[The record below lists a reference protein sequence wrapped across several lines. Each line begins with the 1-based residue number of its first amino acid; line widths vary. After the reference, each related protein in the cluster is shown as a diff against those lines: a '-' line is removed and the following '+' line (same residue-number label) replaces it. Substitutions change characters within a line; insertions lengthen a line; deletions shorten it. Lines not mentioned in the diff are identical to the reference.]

1 MARDLF
7 RLLRP
12 KTIAVVGGG
21 AWCRNVVQQSLA
33 MGFAGDIFCV
43 HPTAPTVGGIETVA
57 RIADLPCAPDA
68 VFLGINRHATVEA
81 VLELSQM
88 GAGGAVCFASGFSE
102 ASAEDEGS
110 AALQQALVSAAG
122 EMPILGPNCYGFVN
136 ALDGALL
143 WPDQHGCKRV
153 DRGVAILTQSS
164 NIAINLSMQR
174 RALPISFVVTC
185 GNMAQTSQAEIAMSL
200 LDDPRVTA
208 IGLHIE
214 GFGDTD
220 AWYRV
225 ALRACERAVPLVALK
240 VGASEQAQY
249 GTVSHTA
256 SLAGSDA
263 GAEALLR
270 RLGIARVH
278 DLPSLLA
285 TLMVFHCNGPLA
297 STALSSISCS
307 GGEAGLVADMALQ
320 HPVSFPPL
328 TTAQKTALRGALG
341 PMVATSNPLDYHTYV
356 WGDVEKMVA
365 AWLPMAADHI
375 ALTLI
380 ILDYPHTDPSAWDA
394 ATRAAIEVRR
404 RSGRPVAVVATL
416 PELLPEDVSAQL
428 IAAGVTP
435 LHGLR
440 EALAAATAAGSLRT
454 RRAAAPL
461 QPSPEEPSRL
471 LSEAMGKKI
480 LGTYGVPS
488 PKSVVAKRGDD
499 LKTVAADL
507 RDPVALKAQ
516 ELAHKSEAGALRL
529 RLKKAD
535 LNEAATQMPGAF
547 FLVEEMVTDAVAELL
562 VGVTRDPAH
571 GFVLTLAAGGVLTEL
586 WRDRT
591 SLLLPVN
598 EPDIRQ
604 ALSELRIY
612 PLLCG
617 FRGSQPADIDAIIAT
632 VLAVQDCVVARSH
645 DICEIEINP
654 LICTP
659 DYAVAADALITVAAE
674 THEEGVT
681 DVTHQDPKK
690 RRGP

>member
-1 MARDLF
+1 MTRDLS

-12 KTIAVVGGG
+12 RTIAVVGGG
-21 AWCRNVVQQSLA
+21 AWCRNAVQQSIA

-43 HPTAPTVGGIETVA
+43 HPTARMVEGIETVA

-81 VLELSQM
+81 VADLSRM

-102 ASAEDEGS
+102 AAAEDTAS
-110 AALQQALVSAAG
+110 VALQTALVSAAG
-122 EMPILGPNCYGFVN
+122 KMPILGPNCYGFIN

-143 WPDQHGCKRV
+143 WPDQHGCQRV
-153 DRGVAILTQSS
+153 ERGVAILTQSS

-185 GNMAQTSQAEIAMSL
+185 GNMAQISQAEIAMSL
-200 LDDPRVTA
+200 LDERRVTA

-214 GFGDTD
+214 GFGDTA
-220 AWYRV
+220 AWHKL
-225 ALRACERAVPLVALK
+225 ALRARDRGVPLVALK

-263 GAEALLR
+263 GADALLR

-278 DLPSLLA
+278 DLPSLLT
-285 TLMVFHCNGPLA
+285 TLLMFHCNGPLT

-307 GGEAGLVADMALQ
+307 GGEAGLVADMAL
-320 HPVSFPPL
+320 HHAVSFPPL
-328 TTAQKTALRGALG
+328 TTDQKTALRQALG

-380 ILDYPHTDPSAWDA
+380 VLDYPHTDPSAWEA
-394 ATRAAIEVRR
+394 ATQAAIEVRR

-440 EALAAATAAGSLRT
+440 EALVAAASAGGLSVPQV
-454 RRAAAPL
+454 AAPL
-461 QPSPEEPSRL
+461 RPLPDVPSQL
-471 LSEAMGKKI
+471 LTEAMAKDI
-480 LGTYGVPS
+480 LAVYGVAHPES
-488 PKSVVAKRGDD
+488 IVARRGED
-499 LKTVAADL
+499 LETAAADL
-507 RDPVALKAQ
+507 RAPLALKAQ
-516 ELAHKSEAGALRL
+516 GLAHKSEAGALRL
-529 RLKKAD
+529 GLTKAG
-535 LNEAATQMPGAF
+535 LNAAAAQMPGEF
-547 FLVEEMVTDAVAELL
+547 FLVEEMVADSVTELL

-591 SLLLPVN
+591 SLLLPVVDA
-598 EPDIRQ
+598 EIRH
-604 ALSELRIY
+604 ALSTLRIY
-612 PLLCG
+612 PVLCG
-617 FRGSQPADIDAIIAT
+617 FRGAPPADVDAIVAT
-632 VLAVQDCVVARSH
+632 VLAVQDCVVARSL

-654 LICTP
+654 LICKP
-659 DYAVAADALITVAAE
+659 DGAIAADTLITVADD
-674 THEEGVT
+674 TQEEGRT
-681 DVTHQDPKK
+681 DVTHQDAKE
-690 RRGP
+690 RLGP